1 MMQLRPAAHISPI
14 VGLVIALY
22 WSTFARL
29 WYFWETDQNYGH
41 GFLVP
46 LMSLFLV
53 WRARGKLKDI
63 PKEPYTP
70 SIWLLVGALLLH
82 VVGFR
87 GAILCASALSFV
99 AVLTWLLVFFLGKL
113 VVREIAFAL
122 FFLLFMIP
130 IPMLDRLSFPLKM
143 LASRVSVPTIAML
156 GIPVYREGAVIFLP
170 GFTMEVATACS
181 GLKAL
186 VLVTAVGTLYAYLTL
201 DTLKKRLALVAA
213 CMPIALLA
221 NIGRIV
227 IIALLSVR
235 LSTEKL
241 FHLVHDYSGLPV
253 YVIAGVLLAMT
264 GGAIEW
270 LSRRKRI

>member
-1 MMQLRPAAHISPI
+1 
-14 VGLVIALY
+14 
-22 WSTFARL
+22 
-29 WYFWETDQNYGH
+29 
-41 GFLVP
+41 
-46 LMSLFLV
+46 
-53 WRARGKLKDI
+53 
-63 PKEPYTP
+63 
-70 SIWLLVGALLLH
+70 
-82 VVGFR
+82 
-87 GAILCASALSFV
+87 
-99 AVLTWLLVFFLGKL
+99 
-113 VVREIAFAL
+113 
-122 FFLLFMIP
+122 MIP